1 MIAATSPLPERAG
14 PAPARSPLID
24 EPAAEGFAPMLI
36 DAQSGIGRA
45 TVDTVPAPM
54 HAADRTGSD
63 ACLDG
68 ALTRAAEAPAAQGD
82 DAPPIETDI
91 LPQQAIGHVMGHL
104 TARTTVPGAQPVA
117 IPLADL
123 DANRPGPDAPATVI
137 GEDADDDAPSTASDM
152 DGDDAALAILPAAI
166 GPAAIAP
173 AEMGPAVT
181 LPVVPALSA
190 GAGRGIAGLPA
201 AAAAVTTTQPGDD
214 ALIARGG
221 DAAAPVG
228 TAERPQP
235 SPADVAGGASSGL
248 GRAVGQDLAGLLGT
262 IVADA
267 DRATPTLAPTLTPT
281 PVPAGQGVPAAG
293 RMAVAATATSI
304 IDMTQ
309 GDAWLTHIAG
319 DIARLKSSPDALH
332 FRLHPANLG
341 MLGVTL
347 GQEGDRTQLIL
358 RVETN
363 AAQRML
369 ADSRHQLID
378 SAQRNGV
385 ELKDVQIELNM
396 GAGGH
401 ADAQARRPYDA
412 ETARMLA
419 QRLRT
424 AASEGEA
431 AFSARTV
438 VADRATYRFA

>member
-1 MIAATSPLPERAG
+1 MIATTSPLPERAG

-54 HAADRTGSD
+54 HAADWTGSD

-82 DAPPIETDI
+82 DAPPIEADI

-104 TARTTVPGAQPVA
+104 SARTTVPGAQPVA
-117 IPLADL
+117 TPLVDL
-123 DANRPGPDAPATVI
+123 DANRPAPGAPATVI
-137 GEDADDDAPSTASDM
+137 DEDADDDALSTASDM

-166 GPAAIAP
+166 GPTAI
-173 AEMGPAVT
+173 GPAAT

-190 GAGRGIAGLPA
+190 GAERGIAGLRDVA
-201 AAAAVTTTQPGDD
+201 AADTTTQPSDD
-214 ALIARGG
+214 APIARGG

-228 TAERPQP
+228 TAERPQL
-235 SPADVAGGASSGL
+235 SPADVGGVAASGP
-248 GRAVGQDLAGLLGT
+248 GRAVEQDLAELLDT

-281 PVPAGQGVPAAG
+281 PVPAGQGVPAVG
-293 RMAVAATATSI
+293 RTAVAPTATSI
-304 IDMTQ
+304 IDMAQ
-309 GDAWLTHIAG
+309 GDAWLTQIAG

-401 ADAQARRPYDA
+401 ADAQARRPYVA